1 MDRLYAFVLE
11 KEMAELIVKCAC
23 GLEIQGEE
31 EDVVAKVQDHGR
43 EAHNMEVSREDVL
56 AMATPVSD
64 R

>member
-1 MDRLYAFVLE
+1 V
-11 KEMAELIVKCAC
+11 AELIVKCAC

-31 EDVVAKVQDHGR
+31 DDVVAKVQEHGR